1 MGSESV
7 GGAKSLAGAKYAAQ
21 KFGNLSQTVIDK
33 VYDEKAYGPGGMGR
47 LIQSSEAMK
56 ANEIR
61 ESQKSNPNWKKDLM
75 ANKQMYSQMRKDVAA
90 WRKSGSD
97 PTKIPKS
104 VLEFQKRID
113 NSYERVFDGGA
124 GTRSNSSAA
133 AYKFQK
139 FNN

>member
-21 KFGNLSQTVIDK
+21 KFGNLNQTVIDK
-33 VYDEKAYGPGGMGR
+33 VYDEKAYGPNAMGR

-61 ESQKSNPNWKKDLM
+61 EGQKSNPNWKKDLM

-90 WRKSGSD
+90 WRKAGSD
-97 PTKIPKS
+97 PNKVPKS
-104 VLEFQKRID
+104 VQEFQKRID

-124 GTRSNSSAA
+124 NTRSNSSAA